1 MKVISS
7 IMPLSISWDEPE
19 INDKWFLNAATSL
32 RARGGTK
39 TQRTLFFAGKSLLVF
54 IALIMTCLIIVFYSI
69 YFRINFILHKVI
81 EFFFNVLQAF
91 AIKTFEVV
99 MDKVVGP
106 ILLISSLVIG
116 ILLIYVAYQT
126 GTLTKIIEIIK
137 TLFL

>member
-1 MKVISS
+1 
-7 IMPLSISWDEPE
+7 MPLSISWDEPE

-126 GTLTKIIEIIK
+126 GTLTKIIETIK

>member
-1 MKVISS
+1 
-7 IMPLSISWDEPE
+7 MPLSISWDEPE